1 MKDLIIPGDGSP
13 MDNIQFMN
21 DNADDIQENYSYQKT
36 WDEDELAA
44 EKDKFTALSISIQ
57 QITEEKER
65 IMAEINKRLKV
76 KKELAKKSL
85 MLLRTG
91 RMEVSETVY
100 FIKDEVEGK
109 IGTYNQNGVLLSER
123 PLKATERQRK
133 IFSNEPLIY
142 KTGTDE

>member
-1 MKDLIIPGDGSP
+1 MKDLRIPGDGSP
-13 MDNIQFMN
+13 MDKIQFMR

-36 WDEDELAA
+36 LDDDELAA
-44 EKDKFTALSISIQ
+44 EKDEFTALSISIQ

-65 IMAEINKRLKV
+65 IMAEINERLKV
-76 KKELAKKSL
+76 KKELAKTSL

-100 FIKDEVEGK
+100 FIKDENEGK
-109 IGTYNQNGVLLSER
+109 IGTYNQNGVLLYER
-123 PLKATERQRK
+123 PMKATERQRK
-133 IFSNEPLIY
+133 MFSTDQITY